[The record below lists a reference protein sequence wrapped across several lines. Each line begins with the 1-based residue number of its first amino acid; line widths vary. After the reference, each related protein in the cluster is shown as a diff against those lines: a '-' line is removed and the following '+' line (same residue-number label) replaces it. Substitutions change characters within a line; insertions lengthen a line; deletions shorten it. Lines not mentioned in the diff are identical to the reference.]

1 MRLALR
7 LRLWLYAS
15 AALLWA
21 SGAAWLLANY
31 FAPAR
36 SLPAGLAAAS
46 LRIHGG
52 VAMLLLV
59 LAGMA
64 VALHVPGAW
73 RERKNRV
80 SGLVMAVAL
89 IGLVIT
95 GYLLYYAGGESARA
109 LASVAHWLPG
119 LALPAVG
126 LWHGWRRA

>member
-1 MRLALR
+1 
-7 LRLWLYAS
+7 
-15 AALLWA
+15 
-21 SGAAWLLANY
+21 
-31 FAPAR
+31 
-36 SLPAGLAAAS
+36 
-46 LRIHGG
+46 
-52 VAMLLLV
+52 
-59 LAGMA
+59 MA